1 MSSEKSLTPQ
11 IRFKGF
17 TEAWEQRKLG
27 ETFCITMG
35 QSPSS
40 ANYTSNPD
48 DYVLVQGNADLQN
61 GWVYPRV
68 WTTQVTKSAEPGT
81 LIMSV
86 RAPVGA
92 MGKTA
97 YKIVL
102 GRGVAGIQGP
112 EILFQLFKKYE
123 SEGYWIKKSTGST
136 FDSING
142 DELKNTLVTLPNISP
157 EQTAIENLLI
167 RLDSLIT
174 LHQRKLDALKKIKSA
189 LLEKMFPKDGSNIPE
204 IRFTGF
210 TEAWEQRK
218 LGDIAAFSKGQGF
231 SKSNLTDSGF
241 PIILYGRLYTNYET
255 QICKVDT
262 FVKSS
267 SCGVLSKGGEVIV
280 PASGETAE
288 DIAVASHV
296 SLPGILL
303 GGDLNVV
310 TPKDNLDSNFLA
322 LFITFGNAHVELS
335 KRAQGKSVVHV
346 RNGDLSQ
353 LNIKYPTQSE
363 QILISNLFI
372 KNDNL
377 ITLHQRKLDALKKIK
392 SALLEKMF
400 V

>member
-11 IRFKGF
+11 IRFK
-17 TEAWEQRKLG
+17 
-27 ETFCITMG
+27 
-35 QSPSS
+35 
-40 ANYTSNPD
+40 
-48 DYVLVQGNADLQN
+48 
-61 GWVYPRV
+61 
-68 WTTQVTKSAEPGT
+68 
-81 LIMSV
+81 
-86 RAPVGA
+86 
-92 MGKTA
+92 
-97 YKIVL
+97 
-102 GRGVAGIQGP
+102 
-112 EILFQLFKKYE
+112 
-123 SEGYWIKKSTGST
+123 
-136 FDSING
+136 
-142 DELKNTLVTLPNISP
+142 
-157 EQTAIENLLI
+157 
-167 RLDSLIT
+167 
-174 LHQRKLDALKKIKSA
+174 
-189 LLEKMFPKDGSNIPE
+189 
-204 IRFTGF
+204 GF

-241 PIILYGRLYTNYET
+241 PVILYGRLYTNYET

-400 V
+400 PKDGSDIPEIRFAGFTEAWEQRKLGDIAGRITTGKLDANAAIENGKYPFFTTAIQTYRTNTFSFDEDAILVAGNGPIGYIKEYCGKFDAYQREYVITGFLKDEKPFIATAMKSAMPARISSTTYGSAMPYITLNVLTEMNLSFPKMKKERISIAGVLYTFDSLITLHQRKLDALKKIKSALLEKMFV

>member
-1 MSSEKSLTPQ
+1 
-11 IRFKGF
+11 
-17 TEAWEQRKLG
+17 
-27 ETFCITMG
+27 MG

-157 EQTAIENLLI
+157 EQTDIENLLI

-210 TEAWEQRK
+210 TEAWEQCK
-218 LGDIAAFSKGQGF
+218 FSD
-231 SKSNLTDSGF
+231 LTDEV
-241 PIILYGRLYTNYET
+241 IEKTITEDEDILLSCAITGIYTNSEYFSHFRGRSN
-255 QICKVDT
+255 IGYLKV
-262 FVKSS
+262 KRNMLI
-267 SCGVLSKGGEVIV
+267 LS
-280 PASGETAE
+280 AQ
-288 DIAVASHV
+288 
-296 SLPGILL
+296 
-303 GGDLNVV
+303 
-310 TPKDNLDSNFLA
+310 NLHL
-322 LFITFGNAHVELS
+322 GNANVNLKFDHGIISPAYKTFDLKNWNPVFANAWI
-335 KRAQGKSVVHV
+335 KRPRANKFWDNATTAGASLCRKNIVWK
-346 RNGDLSQ
+346 DLA
-353 LNIKYPTQSE
+353 E
-363 QILISNLFI
+363 QIIYIPAIEKEQRQIGSIFELF
-372 KNDNL
+372 DNL
-377 ITLHQRKLDALKKIK
+377 ITLHQRKLK
-392 SALLEKMF
+392 
-400 V
+400 